1 MIAGCLS
8 VSPISVTCM
17 TSYYIIW
24 IHRTRAIARNLFE
37 MADKA
42 ERTCPCT
49 DPKLRQFAWAST
61 VYPVARIGKRCSC
74 VQLLFYFC
82 CDVSSP
88 PLSHDSVLKAL
99 HIDKGI
105 LTSEECSEC
114 ASKGKNWYNL
124 AAIVIAPKTTD
135 DVQRALDVV
144 RQQSSRGGYHL
155 DEFAGLLPGKP
166 TLQLLLRN
174 KEYT

>member
-1 MIAGCLS
+1 
-8 VSPISVTCM
+8 
-17 TSYYIIW
+17 
-24 IHRTRAIARNLFE
+24 
-37 MADKA
+37 MADKGADKRA
-42 ERTCPCT
+42 ERPCLCT
-49 DPKLRQFAWAST
+49 DPNLPQFAWASM